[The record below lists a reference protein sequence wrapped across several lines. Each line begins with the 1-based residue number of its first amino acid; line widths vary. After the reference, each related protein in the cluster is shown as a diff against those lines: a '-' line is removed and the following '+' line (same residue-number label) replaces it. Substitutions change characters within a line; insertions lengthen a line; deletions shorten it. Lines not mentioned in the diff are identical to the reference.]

1 MSQLL
6 GSGYHIGGPTGRCAA
21 TGRVLNV
28 GEPFVAT
35 LSETP
40 ESEDLVRADY
50 SAEAWDSGAKPNGL
64 VGSWRGVVAAA
75 DAKRTVIIDD
85 EVVMDLFE
93 QLAEQTEPKRVA
105 FRFVLALMLI
115 RKKKLVCEETRRAKE
130 GQPSVLLVRRR
141 GDPRP
146 PEGPAYMEV
155 IDPGLD
161 EEAIEGIMEQFE
173 AVLSGRGLNEPSPPP
188 PHAASSPTIAGAVPE
203 GAGPGEVTA
212 ETKPTTKKK
221 GASNRKKKP
230 SSGEGA

>member
-21 TGRVLNV
+21 TGRVLGV

-35 LSETP
+35 LSESA
-40 ESEDLVRADY
+40 ESEELVRADY
-50 SAEAWDSGAKPNGL
+50 SAAAWESGVRPAGL
-64 VGSWRGVVAAA
+64 VGSWRGVVPSA
-75 DAKRTVIIDD
+75 DSKPKVLIDD

-93 QLAEQTEPKRVA
+93 QLAEQAEPKRVA

-115 RKKKLVCEETRRAKE
+115 RKKKLVCEETRRAKD

-146 PEGPAYMEV
+146 PEGPACMEV
-155 IDPGLD
+155 VDPGLD

-173 AVLSGRGLNEPSPPP
+173 AVMSGRGV
-188 PHAASSPTIAGAVPE
+188 GAVPMQAAAAE
-203 GAGPGEVTA
+203 PAPVIEAKKPGA
-212 ETKPTTKKK
+212 K
-221 GASNRKKKP
+221 RKKK
-230 SSGEGA
+230 SGEANGEASA

>member
-1 MSQLL
+1 M
-6 GSGYHIGGPTGRCAA
+6 
-21 TGRVLNV
+21 LNV

-40 ESEDLVRADY
+40 ESEDLLRADY

-75 DAKRTVIIDD
+75 DAKRAVIIDD

-188 PHAASSPTIAGAVPE
+188 AAATLPPTGAAGAVPE
-203 GAGPGEVTA
+203 GAGPGEATA
-212 ETKPTTKKK
+212 ETKPTTKKRV
-221 GASNRKKKP
+221 ASRKKKP
-230 SSGEGA
+230 SGGEGA